1 MRNIIHFIFV
11 LFCTIATHAQTV
23 VGTWQTVDD
32 KSGEIKS
39 HIEIYEV
46 NGRVF
51 GKVVKILDPESP
63 ANAICQDC
71 EGEYKDQPIL
81 GLEIMK
87 DFKKSGKYYK
97 NGTILDPEN
106 GTEYDCKIWLNE
118 NDGNK
123 LNVRGYVLFLYRTQ
137 EWIRLE

>member
-1 MRNIIHFIFV
+1 
-11 LFCTIATHAQTV
+11 
-23 VGTWQTVDD
+23 VDD